1 MLTVAG
7 WAIEFMA
14 HQRVAL
20 AHPPVAAGLASA
32 GLASAGPASAGR
44 VVAVT
49 PQLAAAPGNA
59 GNAE

>member
-1 MLTVAG
+1 VLTVVG
-7 WAIEFMA
+7 WAIEPMA

-20 AHPPVAAGLASA
+20 AHPPVAAG
-32 GLASAGPASAGR
+32 PESAGR

-49 PQLAAAPGNA
+49 SQLAAAPGNV